1 MAWHDMNPPAL
12 VTYMSSI
19 ATSASA
25 RVVDSSC
32 QGKDGILNENSPHT
46 TYGGRWI
53 VVGSRDLFLYREN
66 LSFCLESKIE
76 LNQQKREHE
85 TQQTEKLINH

>member
-1 MAWHDMNPPAL
+1 MILKEVMAVFPQNTIFFETP
-12 VTYMSSI
+12 
-19 ATSASA
+19 
-25 RVVDSSC
+25 C
-32 QGKDGILNENSPHT
+32 T

-53 VVGSRDLFLYREN
+53 VVESRDLFLYREN

-85 TQQTEKLINH
+85 TQQTENLINHLKW